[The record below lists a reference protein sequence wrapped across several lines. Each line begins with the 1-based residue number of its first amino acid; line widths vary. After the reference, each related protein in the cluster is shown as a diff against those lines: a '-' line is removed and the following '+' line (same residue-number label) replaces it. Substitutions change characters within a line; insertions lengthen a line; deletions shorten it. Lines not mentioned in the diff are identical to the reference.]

1 MTHTATTDI
10 QASCESRKGLVR
22 ELRYKKQGSS
32 GDKYEAQLA
41 QGVGA
46 NRKHARREVVSSPCT
61 KPSIGK
67 QAEVADC
74 ESRFLQL
81 KGTTGD

>member
-1 MTHTATTDI
+1 
-10 QASCESRKGLVR
+10 VR